1 MGIVV
6 ETKFRAGRR
15 TKVRACLQISA
26 AAEGT
31 AMKSEVSLLMNLRD
45 LRKEA
50 DISTKE
56 LATLSGISES
66 SIERIE
72 WGESPSLANA
82 LRLASVLNVPVEQI
96 WGIKEKKD

>member
-31 AMKSEVSLLMNLRD
+31 AMKSEVRLLMNLRD

-82 LRLASVLNVPVEQI
+82 LRLASVLNVSVEQI